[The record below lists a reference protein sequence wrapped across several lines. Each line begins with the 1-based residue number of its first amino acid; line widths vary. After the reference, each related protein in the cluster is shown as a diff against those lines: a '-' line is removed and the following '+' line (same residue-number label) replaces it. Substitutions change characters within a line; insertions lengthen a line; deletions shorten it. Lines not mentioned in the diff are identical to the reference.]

1 MDFIVLSLEKIIG
14 GNNLNQPETIIY
26 PDGNNRV
33 SKDIDVLQGEYSV
46 TQKFAL
52 RILSEANLLLFKAY
66 VPDVMNQTIQSLLFV
81 MLA

>member
-14 GNNLNQPETIIY
+14 GNNLNQPGTIIY

-33 SKDIDVLQGEYSV
+33 SKDKDVLLGEYLV
-46 TQKFAL
+46 TQKVAL